1 MLAGKKVLA
10 SRVPGKN
17 FASSSVI
24 FFDHRVNYSGHKKL
38 EALPV
43 FYQRKKT
50 STLSIFYDICTF
62 AITFSNSEWRNFD
75 GNYSQKYTFENNYM
89 HLIQGRYFAK
99 YVQRIKFS
107 TCD

>member
-1 MLAGKKVLA
+1 MGLLSILAGKKVLA

-43 FYQRKKT
+43 FYQSKKLQLLAYFT
-50 STLSIFYDICTF
+50 MSINVLLQLRFPILNGETLMEIIYRNTHLKI
-62 AITFSNSEWRNFD
+62 ITC
-75 GNYSQKYTFENNYM
+75 
-89 HLIQGRYFAK
+89 I
-99 YVQRIKFS
+99 
-107 TCD
+107 